1 MFRWGSTGP
10 VLVIF
15 ETFGLSSK
23 RHSRLLKTVCT
34 VLDTEPSAPLTPNLL
49 SDPRSLSEGRPNA
62 LKVTR
67 SSPAASTDPFYL
79 LTRDKMNGSCVEDL
93 RLGPGGSLHPLFVQ
107 KNLWE
112 EAEPLCGVHDG
123 QQKKPK
129 SSVTVTWV

>member
-1 MFRWGSTGP
+1 MGVNWTRSCDLGDIWPLIQKAFSALKNSLHSPGYRTIS
-10 VLVIF
+10 
-15 ETFGLSSK
+15 ET
-23 RHSRLLKTVCT
+23 
-34 VLDTEPSAPLTPNLL
+34 LTPNLL
-49 SDPRSLSEGRPNA
+49 SDPRSLSEGRPNV

-112 EAEPLCGVHDG
+112 EAEPLCGVHNG